1 MLPIS
6 CVSGKSEKQL
16 SALPEMI
23 HTVSQQPGGSVTIAP
38 QVLTTVISRTIHAV
52 PGFAQAGHIP
62 HFIAGRL
69 PGGMTR
75 DQGVLVQVTNG
86 HVRVHCYLVA
96 RPDTNL
102 LELGMA
108 VQATVAAAIRE
119 LVGMVVDEVNVY
131 IQDVEV
137 ERG

>member
-1 MLPIS
+1 M
-6 CVSGKSEKQL
+6 
-16 SALPEMI
+16 
-23 HTVSQQPGGSVTIAP
+23 IAP

-52 PGFAQAGHIP
+52 PGVAHAGHVP
-62 HFIAGRL
+62 HSMVGRL
-69 PGGMTR
+69 LGGMTR

-86 HVRVHCYLVA
+86 HVRANCYLVA
-96 RPDTNL
+96 RLDTNL

-131 IQDVEV
+131 VQDVEV
-137 ERG
+137 DCG